1 MAVKESE
8 SEGETIETGWS
19 VSTSRVLIQFYSEN
33 PLLWDK
39 NHKEYWKKNII
50 TKTLKPLLAMLGES
64 RAPNT
69 EEAVK
74 KRWHGL
80 RSTTI
85 RNFKKTVECKWVF
98 NSITKNK
105 ITRLLRKSAIL
116 FSGYQAYAVRL
127 LSADPTIWSPGV
139 YRTCQQ
145 SRGLVPSP
153 VHTKG

>member
-1 MAVKESE
+1 MAEKESE

-39 NHKEYWKKNII
+39 NHN
-50 TKTLKPLLAMLGES
+50 
-64 RAPNT
+64 
-69 EEAVK
+69 
-74 KRWHGL
+74 
-80 RSTTI
+80 
-85 RNFKKTVECKWVF
+85 
-98 NSITKNK
+98 NSIIKNK

-127 LSADPTIWSPGV
+127 LSADPMIWSPGV